1 MFPPG
6 LKLENE
12 KQNSRVLCS
21 QGEKEGSE
29 IERAEVISNHISL
42 EAFYGAIKV
51 FLQTA
56 KNSLQ
61 NVHLNLMMLVKVL
74 LVPPFFD

>member
-6 LKLENE
+6 LQLENE

-21 QGEKEGSE
+21 QRGKEGSE